1 MLFVYP
7 FEKRLT
13 KSFAGIKLLVKDGGE
28 AFSFFFERD
37 IFVIL
42 EISRFHIIEY
52 RTEIQY

>member
-37 IFVIL
+37 IFVVL
-42 EISRFHIIEY
+42 EISRFYIIEY
-52 RTEIQY
+52 RTEI